1 MTPTLQPLLDA
12 PSGPKVSIYFPTHR
26 SGPETAT
33 DHAKLDK
40 ALDEAKEKL
49 AGGDGAMMSRN
60 EADKL
65 LEQAWTVVRQDSFW
79 QHQGDGLACFISR
92 TGEGKPRTRFVRLDG
107 ETPTLTVVAETFHL
121 RPLLLAAARDGA
133 FNVLT
138 ITRDRV
144 ALFEGNA
151 DGLTEISPD
160 GMITGIEDVTWKTD
174 YEQQTGF
181 HSDGRSGGIVGDG
194 FDAGKG
200 GAGQDGVPRYHS
212 FGISPEDYDDI
223 EFEKFLSR
231 VAKDVEAELV
241 NSNAPLVVV
250 ADARTVG
257 WYKNQSTYRHLVGD
271 VQKNPQDFTLD
282 ALHEAA
288 WEIVRPH
295 LNKDR
300 DADLER
306 LEGRLASGDEPASN
320 ELSTLVKAASE
331 GRVDTLF
338 LARHA
343 GDEARAWGSY
353 DADIRAIDYSDEAEA
368 GSQDLVNL
376 VAVETMRNGGRVEVL
391 PADKA
396 GELGQAAAIL
406 RY

>member
-1 MTPTLQPLLDA
+1 MTTALQPLLDA
-12 PSGPKVSIYFPTHR
+12 PNGPKVSIYFPTHR
-26 SGPETAT
+26 QGPETAT
-33 DHAKLDK
+33 DHSKLDK
-40 ALDEAKEKL
+40 ALDEAKERL
-49 AGGDGAMMSRN
+49 AGGDQPLMSRN
-60 EADKL
+60 QADRML
-65 LEQAWTVVRQDSFW
+65 AQAWSVVRQESFW
-79 QHQGDGLACFISR
+79 QHQGDGLACFVSQ
-92 TGEGKPRTRFVRLDG
+92 TAEGEPQTRFVQLDG
-107 ETPTLTVVAETFHL
+107 ETPTLTVVSDTFHL
-121 RPLLLAAARDGA
+121 RPLLLAAARDGE
-133 FNVLT
+133 FHVLT
-138 ITRDRV
+138 ITRDNV
-144 ALFEGNA
+144 SLFRGNS
-151 DGLTEISPD
+151 DGLSKLEPE
-160 GMITGIEDVTWKTD
+160 GMITGIADVTWKTD

-212 FGISPEDYDDI
+212 FGVSPEDYDDV

-241 NSNAPLVVV
+241 NSDSPLVVV
-250 ADARTVG
+250 ADSRTVG
-257 WYKNQSTYRHLVGD
+257 WYKNQSSYRHLVGD

-338 LARHA
+338 LARHPD
-343 GDEARAWGSY
+343 GEARAWGTY
-353 DADIRAIDYSDEAEA
+353 DAETRAIDYKDDKTA
-368 GSQDLVNL
+368 GAQDLVNL
-376 VAVETMRNGGRVEVL
+376 AAVETMRNGGAVMVMPE
-391 PADKA
+391 AKA

>member
-1 MTPTLQPLLDA
+1 MTTALQPLLDA
-12 PSGPKVSIYFPTHR
+12 PDGPKVSIYFPTHR

-33 DHAKLDK
+33 DHSKLDA

-49 AGGDGAMMSRN
+49 AGGASPLMSRN
-60 EADKL
+60 QADKL
-65 LEQAWTVVRQDSFW
+65 LEQAWSVVRQESFW
-79 QHQGDGLACFISR
+79 QHQGDGLACFVSQ
-92 TGEGKPRTRFVRLDG
+92 TEDGPRTRFVQLDG
-107 ETPTLTVVAETFHL
+107 ETPTLTVVSNTFHL
-121 RPLLLAAARDGA
+121 RPLLLAAARDGQ
-133 FNVLT
+133 FHVLT

-144 ALFEGNA
+144 ALFAGTA
-151 DGLTEISPD
+151 DGLTEITPD
-160 GMITGIEDVTWKTD
+160 AMISGIEDVTWKTD

-200 GAGQDGVPRYHS
+200 GAGQDGVPRFHS
-212 FGISPEDYDDI
+212 FGVSPEDYDDV

-231 VAKDVEAELV
+231 VAKDVEAELG
-241 NSNAPLVVV
+241 NSDAPLVVV
-250 ADARTVG
+250 ADPRTVG
-257 WYKNQSTYRHLVGD
+257 WYKNESTYRHLVGD

-282 ALHEAA
+282 GLHEAA

-306 LEGRLASGDEPASN
+306 LEGRLASGDEPATN
-320 ELSTLVKAASE
+320 ELSSLVRAASE

-343 GDEARAWGSY
+343 DGAARAWGTY
-353 DADIRAIDYSDEAEA
+353 DAEARSVDYADGPAEGA
-368 GSQDLVNL
+368 QDLVNL
-376 VAVETMRNGGRVEVL
+376 AAVETMKNGGNVMVMPE
-391 PADKA
+391 AKA
-396 GELGQAAAIL
+396 GQLGQAAAIL